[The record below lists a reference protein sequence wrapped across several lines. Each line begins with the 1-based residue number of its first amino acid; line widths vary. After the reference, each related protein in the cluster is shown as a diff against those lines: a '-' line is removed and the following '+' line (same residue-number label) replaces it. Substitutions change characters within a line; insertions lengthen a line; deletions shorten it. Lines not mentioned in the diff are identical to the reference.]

1 MVEQYP
7 RSVTIAPFAWTH
19 EKTQVE
25 FDGETLTIKGKRLP
39 LDQIER
45 LARNV
50 SRSTAQGSWNR
61 LDCSVHLFAKGE
73 ESSVKFRG
81 DASKEEWGPWRP
93 MWDQLDLLVHHEIKP
108 RILERLVTTV
118 TAGTPV
124 EIGSSGGKGRG
135 RFTVSAESLQARS
148 WLSKPIY
155 WKSIVEMS
163 DDGQKVVVESD
174 GKRRKRSIALAPFEY
189 DAWLI
194 PLLWRYFAAN

>member
-1 MVEQYP
+1 M
-7 RSVTIAPFAWTH
+7 TTAPFAWTY
-19 EKTQVE
+19 EKTQVA
-25 FDGETLTIKGKRLP
+25 FDGETLTINDKRFP

-61 LDCSVHLFAKGE
+61 LDCWVHLFANGQE
-73 ESSVKFRG
+73 ASIKFHG

-93 MWDQLDLLVHHEIKP
+93 MWDQVDALVFDEIQP
-108 RILERLVTTV
+108 RILERTITTV
-118 TAGTPV
+118 ASGTPV
-124 EIGSSGGKGRG
+124 EIGSAGGKGRG
-135 RFTVSAESLQARS
+135 RFTVTSEFLQARS

-163 DDGQKVVVESD
+163 GDGQQVVVETD
-174 GKRRKRSIALAPFEY
+174 GKRRKKNIALASFEY

-194 PLLWRYFAAN
+194 PLLWSYFSAQ